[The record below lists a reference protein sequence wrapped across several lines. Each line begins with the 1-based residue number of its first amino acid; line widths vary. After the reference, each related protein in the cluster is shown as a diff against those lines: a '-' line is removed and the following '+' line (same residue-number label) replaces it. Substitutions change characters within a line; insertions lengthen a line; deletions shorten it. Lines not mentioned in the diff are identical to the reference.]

1 MDTWMAQPVSRLDCR
16 GAAAVA
22 AVAVGACSAMCLE
35 LIKWLM
41 RQDGLGLPGPPSRML
56 PSVSLL
62 PQGTEIYIK
71 S

>member
-1 MDTWMAQPVSRLDCR
+1 MDTWMAQPASRLDCR
-16 GAAAVA
+16 GAAAAVA
-22 AVAVGACSAMCLE
+22 AVGACSAMCLE

-41 RQDGLGLPGPPSRML
+41 RQDGLGLPGAPP
-56 PSVSLL
+56 PGCCQVSLSS